1 MEYVLGAFAGMAAII
16 LVQAARSGAA
26 RVRCYEIDGRG
37 LVEFMHRSRVAHRGD
52 PAATALRAPR
62 EVPLPEVRRGVCAMS
77 PGMGTRTGIGTASP
91 SPRLRIVHSA
101 TIGNP

>member
-1 MEYVLGAFAGMAAII
+1 MEYVFGAFAGMAAIL

-52 PAATALRAPR
+52 PSTTAPRAPR
-62 EVPLPEVRRGVCAMS
+62 EIPLPEVRRGVSAMS
-77 PGMGTRTGIGTASP
+77 PGMGTRTGIATASP
-91 SPRLRIVHSA
+91 SPRLRIVPSA
-101 TIGNP
+101 SIGTP